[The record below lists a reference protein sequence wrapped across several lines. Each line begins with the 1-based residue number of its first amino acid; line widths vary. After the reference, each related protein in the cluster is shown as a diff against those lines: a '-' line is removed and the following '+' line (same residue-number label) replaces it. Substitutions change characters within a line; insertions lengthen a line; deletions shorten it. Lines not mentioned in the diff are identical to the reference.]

1 MSEKLVEKAINSLGK
16 GFDLTSDFRLKYCK
30 GKDRLVVLN
39 ENEKELIVPG
49 FGSFKGVSP
58 DIKCD
63 KGDRVR
69 YQSDILDFNQ
79 MSEFFNKKCSVPG
92 KIPNG
97 FFNAV
102 FGFQSGSWATDAAD
116 TKYLGLDGYFIMLF
130 NVHLDRYPL
139 ILSDEVRNA
148 VPSTW
153 DPPALASQISVTWH
167 DQVGGNVLI
176 LLWCKHGSVD
186 QNELQMT

>member
-1 MSEKLVEKAINSLGK
+1 MSEKLVQQAINSLGK
-16 GFDLTSDFRLKYCK
+16 GFDLTSDFRLKYCED
-30 GKDRLVVLN
+30 KDRLVVLN
-39 ENEKELIVPG
+39 ESKNELRVPG
-49 FGSFKGVSP
+49 FGSFKGVSS

-69 YQSDILDFNQ
+69 FQSDILDFNH
-79 MSEFFNKKCSVPG
+79 MSEVFNKKCSGPG

-97 FFNAV
+97 FFNAM
-102 FGFQSGSWATDAAD
+102 FGFQSGSWASDAAN

-153 DPPALASQISVTWH
+153 DPPALARYE
-167 DQVGGNVLI
+167 
-176 LLWCKHGSVD
+176 
-186 QNELQMT
+186 ELSSPHFFL